1 MTINDITIELV
12 ILGLF
17 LLCALFQLWYYIGIF
32 GRVAFYKRKVT
43 PGELQPT
50 SVIICTRNE
59 ERNLVNHLP
68 VILQQE
74 YPQFEVIVVN
84 DCSYDNT
91 ADVLDEFSKKF
102 NNLRVITIK
111 EDENHYHGKKFALM
125 VGIKGAL
132 HEHLLLTDAD
142 CKPNGKFWL
151 RNMMQHMQ
159 QDKTIVLGYGAYEKT
174 PGFLNKVIRYDTF
187 YIALQYLGFGLAKR
201 PYMGVGRNLAYTK
214 TAFFNNKGFAS
225 HYHIASGDDDLFIN
239 EVANKKNTT
248 VEIDEE
254 SITVSKVKPTLK
266 LWIRQ
271 KRRHITTFKFYKS
284 GTQARLVTLGLS
296 QYFFY
301 ILFVVLL
308 IMQYEVYVILGVFLF
323 RIIVQMVIFSGAT
336 KRLKEKDL
344 LILAPVLELIIM
356 FFYPLLGFTNL
367 FIRKSKWIN

>member
-1 MTINDITIELV
+1 
-12 ILGLF
+12 
-17 LLCALFQLWYYIGIF
+17 
-32 GRVAFYKRKVT
+32 
-43 PGELQPT
+43 
-50 SVIICTRNE
+50 
-59 ERNLVNHLP
+59 
-68 VILQQE
+68 
-74 YPQFEVIVVN
+74 
-84 DCSYDNT
+84 
-91 ADVLDEFSKKF
+91 
-102 NNLRVITIK
+102 
-111 EDENHYHGKKFALM
+111 
-125 VGIKGAL
+125 
-132 HEHLLLTDAD
+132 
-142 CKPNGKFWL
+142 
-151 RNMMQHMQ
+151 MMQHMQ

>member
-271 KRRHITTFKFYKS
+271 KRR
-284 GTQARLVTLGLS
+284 LLS
-296 QYFFY
+296 F
-301 ILFVVLL
+301 IN
-308 IMQYEVYVILGVFLF
+308 
-323 RIIVQMVIFSGAT
+323 
-336 KRLKEKDL
+336 
-344 LILAPVLELIIM
+344 PVH
-356 FFYPLLGFTNL
+356 
-367 FIRKSKWIN
+367 KHAW